1 MQATEEKMG
10 GSLFRFCGVFSEAG
24 LPGQRRQLAAHLE
37 ALQIRPQ

>member
-24 LPGQRRQLAAHLE
+24 LPGEQ
-37 ALQIRPQ
+37 